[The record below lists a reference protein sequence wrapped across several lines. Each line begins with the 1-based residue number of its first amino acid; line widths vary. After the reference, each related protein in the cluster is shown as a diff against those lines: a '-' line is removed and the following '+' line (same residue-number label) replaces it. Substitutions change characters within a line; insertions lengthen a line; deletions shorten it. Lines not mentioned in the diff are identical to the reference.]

1 MSAGIR
7 TWDLD
12 IFPGYRG
19 LLQPPGSYTARVT
32 VGEHSAETTLRV
44 EADPVSAAT
53 PDDIRAKYEFL
64 NAIHAQLNEL
74 AEMVD
79 ELEWVRR
86 EIEGLQERHA
96 GDERFKAVIESAG
109 EIAGT
114 AIAIEG
120 RFFDVGLTGARED
133 AFRAPMRLYG
143 RLGALANDAGWDG
156 ADFAPT
162 DQQRE
167 VHEILSERFE
177 TARAEYRQLMEDATA
192 TLLAGACRG
201 AGSWRGTALNL
212 AQGWDS

>member
-1 MSAGIR
+1 MGEEGQRRIR

-32 VGEHSAETTLRV
+32 VGEHTAETTLRV
-44 EADPVSAAT
+44 EADPASAAT
-53 PDDIRAKYEFL
+53 ASDIREKYEFL

-96 GDERFKAVIESAG
+96 GAERFAALLESAG

-133 AFRAPMRLYG
+133 AFRAPMRLFG

-167 VHEILSERFE
+167 VHEILTERFE
-177 TARAEYRQLMEDATA
+177 SARTEYRRLMDEQLPPFWRALADARA
-192 TLLAGACRG
+192 AGG
-201 AGSWRGTALNL
+201 GSR
-212 AQGWDS
+212 